1 MTIGRWPWRLESAK
15 KRVITYL
22 SNLGFLKMDGAYLYY
37 EAFNVL
43 RSRLARLFPRSMRAI
58 VCGGASGADLGS
70 SSIFK
75 NIERRVHPFNRR
87 R

>member
-1 MTIGRWPWRLESAK
+1 LESAK
-15 KRVITYL
+15 KRVATYL

-43 RSRLARLFPRSMRAI
+43 RSRLARLFLRSVWATAR
-58 VCGGASGADLGS
+58 GGASGADLGS

-75 NIERRVHPFNRR
+75 NIERRVHPFD
-87 R
+87 

>member
-43 RSRLARLFPRSMRAI
+43 RSRLAQSFLRSMWAT
-58 VCGGASGADLGS
+58 VCGGMSGADLGS

-75 NIERRVHPFNRR
+75 NIERRVHPFH
-87 R
+87 